1 MSIEK
6 RPGPGVLRAIRPKI
20 GKYEIRDLLGEGATG
35 MVYEAYDPEVERR
48 VAIKTLHPH
57 LLKGRVGA
65 GLLARFKREA
75 ISAGKCMHP
84 NIVTMHEYGQH
95 RSRPFIVMEYVDGIS
110 VQKFIKRRQKIGCG
124 ISLKR
129 SCIIISGLLS
139 ALNAAHKLGIVHRD
153 VKASNVLIARGNSQ
167 IKLADFGM
175 ARITENSDLTMVGSL
190 IGTPRYMA
198 PELRFGL
205 EADVRADV
213 FSATRLF
220 LELLKHLPE
229 TTKIPRSHLPELAD
243 MPPGNRID
251 YTAVYPTALIPVLI
265 KGLDADRALRY
276 QTAAELLQAIKD
288 AMPGIMQA
296 QAVPVESAPP
306 GLQTMRDEIAAS
318 EDEVD
323 SLTNLLADFVGPIAT
338 VIMEE
343 HETRSTSA
351 DNLALELARE
361 IPERRLQE
369 KFLLRWQA
377 MSRDRRASIDNQE
390 PTVFPQKDRSQSSA
404 GEVLTRLGN
413 EFAHYFEPISK
424 TLLRHSPNRT
434 PK

>member
-1 MSIEK
+1 
-6 RPGPGVLRAIRPKI
+6 VLREIRPKI

-110 VQKFIKRRQKIGCG
+110 VQRFIKRRQRIGCG

-129 SCIIISGLLS
+129 SCVIISGLLS

-175 ARITENSDLTMVGSL
+175 ARITENSDLTMIGSL

-213 FSATRLF
+213 FSATRLL
-220 LELLKHLPE
+220 LELLKYLPE
-229 TTKIPRSHLPELAD
+229 TTKIPRSHLPELSD

-251 YTAVYPTALIPVLI
+251 YSAVYPTALIPVLI
-265 KGLDADRALRY
+265 KGLDADRTLRY
-276 QTAAELLQAIKD
+276 QSAAELLQAIKD
-288 AMPGIMQA
+288 AMPGLMQA
-296 QAVPVESAPP
+296 QAVPVETAPP
-306 GLQTMRDEIAAS
+306 TWQIGGEIAAS

-323 SLTNLLADFVGPIAT
+323 SMTNLLADFVGPIAT
-338 VIMEE
+338 VIMQE

-351 DNLALELARE
+351 DNLALEIARE

-377 MSRDRRASIDNQE
+377 MSRARRVSIAKKGL
-390 PTVFPQKDRSQSSA
+390 TVFPEKGRLQSFPA
-404 GEVLTRLGN
+404 EVLNRLSN

-424 TLLRHSPNRT
+424 TLLRHAPNRT